1 MDLTLTQEDLDIQ
14 AKARAFTEQ
23 HLIPRELECEANG
36 GLPPETLEELR
47 QAVVDGGLNGYNQA
61 KEYGGQGY
69 TPLQQ
74 ILCHEELGKATC
86 GLWSIV
92 WRPAYPMCYGTAA
105 QIETYLKPSCAG
117 ERRGIYAITEPGA
130 GSDLRQVEGTAVRRN
145 GKYYLSAE
153 KWFATAADVADFFLV
168 HVHVD
173 GDPDKPTVFFVDRD
187 LPGVRI
193 KRMPKFMHTYVFE
206 HAEMEFEEVELDESK
221 ILGDV
226 GEGFD
231 LTKEWFIEARLEI
244 GARCVGAA
252 TRAAEI
258 ATAYAGERVQF
269 GRPIQDFQGVEFM
282 IADMAVENHGVEGAA
297 LPGRLGGLARVG
309 PEARP
314 RACERGQAPRL
325 RDGRPGC
332 GPGGPDSR
340 WARLYAGEP
349 GRTPLPGA
357 PRRAHMGR
365 DIRDTTRHYRGP
377 DQETRPTGL
386 HGLGVEPFPVIL
398 AQFCCPATRPGCGHG
413 SIEARLAPV

>member
-1 MDLTLTQEDLDIQ
+1 MDLTLTPEDLDIQ
-14 AKARAFTEQ
+14 AKARALTEQ

-130 GSDLRQVEGTAVRRN
+130 GSDPRQVEGTAVRRN

-221 ILGDV
+221 ILGEV

-269 GRPIQDFQGVEFM
+269 GRPIRDFQGVEFM
-282 IADMAVENHGVEGAA
+282 IADMAVEIVASKA
-297 LPGRLGGLARVG
+297 LLYRVGWEVSRESDPKLVHARASAVKLHASEMAGRVVDRAVQILGG
-309 PEARP
+309 
-314 RACERGQAPRL
+314 RGYMRENPVE
-325 RDGRPGC
+325 
-332 GPGGPDSR
+332 
-340 WARLYAGEP
+340 RLYRELRVERIWEGTSE
-349 GRTPLPGA
+349 
-357 PRRAHMGR
+357 
-365 DIRDTTRHYRGP
+365 IQRGIIGG
-377 DQETRPTGL
+377 QIKKRGL
-386 HGLGVEPFPVIL
+386 KVYADWV
-398 AQFCCPATRPGCGHG
+398 
-413 SIEARLAPV
+413 